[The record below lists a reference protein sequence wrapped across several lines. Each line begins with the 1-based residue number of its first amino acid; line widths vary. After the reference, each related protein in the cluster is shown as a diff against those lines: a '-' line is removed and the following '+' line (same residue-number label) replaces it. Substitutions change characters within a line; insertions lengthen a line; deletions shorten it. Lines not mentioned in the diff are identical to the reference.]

1 MIQRLYMRNFRGV
14 AEGAIDDFAQI
25 NIFVGPNN
33 TGKTT
38 ILEAL
43 YLTATADTA
52 CSLAREDGQF
62 MDVRIAA
69 DTDLLGYHPLTRL
82 WQRHG
87 LPLRWEDTPSRWQED
102 RILLGN
108 LPAPLA
114 QYHALEGKRTR
125 SGFVAG
131 DEQRTA
137 MFTVVVP
144 PSADV
149 LELADDRASA
159 LNWSAPATLV
169 ERYFGERATPWE
181 DRRFG
186 FLWYP
191 SFTYDYNGLAGWY
204 TQGTMPDAAHTLFLD
219 FHTTAEHLAPS
230 LVERGYRE
238 TDDWLRRIGRH
249 FQAVLGLDAAEPPDI
264 GFDVNRFDP
273 TQRIGLVQKNRRLLP
288 IDLWGDGARH
298 VFKVLAPLLVLADAA
313 GKGQPGLV
321 LWEDPELFLHVQ
333 ALERIVREV
342 THIIQDKPVQLFI
355 TTQSPDVIAVLTDML
370 RSRQLPAES
379 VKAYRLALQD
389 GQLVSSWFGARNLIA
404 WLEDGKDIRVWTQ
417 EETLLRYYL
426 GERP

>member
-1 MIQRLYMRNFRGV
+1 MIQRLYMRNLRGI
-14 AEGAIDDFAQI
+14 AEGELDDLAQI
-25 NIFVGPNN
+25 NVFVGPNN

-43 YLTATADTA
+43 YLTATADTP
-52 CSLAREDGQF
+52 CSLAMEDGAF
-62 MDVRIAA
+62 MPVRVSA
-69 DTDLLGYHPLTRL
+69 DADLLGYHPLARL

-87 LPLRWEDTPSRWQED
+87 LPLHWENTTSRWEED

-114 QYHALEGKRTR
+114 HYHALEGKRTR

-137 MFTVVVP
+137 MFTVAIP
-144 PSADV
+144 QGADV
-149 LELADDRASA
+149 LKPEEGGSPID
-159 LNWSAPATLV
+159 WSAPSALV
-169 ERYFGERATPWE
+169 ERYFGESAAPWE

-186 FLWYP
+186 FTWYP
-191 SFTYDYNGLAGWY
+191 PFTYNYNGLAGWY
-204 TQGTMPDAAHTLFLD
+204 SQGSMPDAAHTLFLD
-219 FHTTAEHLAPS
+219 FHTTAEHLSQS

-249 FQAVLGLDAAEPPDI
+249 FQTVLGLDAVEAPDV

-273 TQRIGLVQKNRRLLP
+273 TQRIGLVERNRRLLP

-313 GKGQPGLV
+313 EKGRPALL

-333 ALERIVREV
+333 ALERLVREAAQIV
-342 THIIQDKPVQLFI
+342 QDKPLQVFI
-355 TTQSPDVIAVLTDML
+355 TTQSPDIVAVLTDML
-370 RSRQLPAES
+370 RSGQLPPES
-379 VKAYRLALQD
+379 VKAYRLALTN
-389 GQLVSSWFGARNLIA
+389 GRLVSSWFGARNLIA

-426 GERP
+426 GERA